1 MENLTMAKSAIQKI
15 AMNPSENIA
24 YDKLVL
30 SQENVRRVKDGV
42 TIEQLAEDIGRRKL
56 LQSLNVRPVL
66 DGNGEETGTFAVP
79 AGGRRYLALGILVK
93 QKRLA
98 KNELI
103 PCIVN
108 RSGTTSAE
116 EDSLAENVHRENLH
130 PLDQFLAFKA
140 LKEQG
145 LDIEEIAARFFVSAA
160 TVKQRLRLASV
171 SPKLLE
177 FYEKDEIRLEQI
189 MAFSISDDHARQE
202 QVWERISGN
211 PHMQEPYY
219 IRRLLTE
226 TTVRADD
233 RRAVY
238 VGAEAYEAAGGIILR
253 DLFEQDSGGWFQD
266 AALLEQLVFDKL
278 RIDAE
283 AVRADGWKWVEAAI
297 SFPYGHTSGMRR
309 VYAEP
314 AEMGGDEIARYDAVK
329 AEYDALDAKY
339 AEMEDADQEIEDRL
353 DQLGAELD
361 GFSDRPQVYD
371 PAQKAIAGAFVTLG
385 SNGQLQV
392 EAGFVRSKD
401 EPWAEADGD
410 DEEVGDGDR
419 DASQS
424 DENGA
429 SGVVVNGQSTNGGSD
444 AAEEFEEEGI
454 KPLPERLVFDLTAQK
469 TLALRN
475 ALASDVDIAFVTVLH
490 ALVLQVFYRFAMDS
504 CLEVTMVSNS
514 FGQVQ
519 GLAETPWA
527 KEIAERHEAWD
538 RDMPDS
544 DKLWQFLLGLDEA
557 SRKALFAHCA
567 SLSLNAVVEP
577 WNKRPGALV
586 HADALA
592 ATLGFDMVEA
602 GWSPTVDNYLGRVT
616 KARIVQAV
624 REARGE
630 DSAQLIDHMKKDL
643 MAREAARLL
652 ERSKWLPEPLRLDSD
667 DAVVVAGE
675 TVADDVTDETGPDG
689 DAAELPAFL
698 ADDAGTPSDELGTV
712 AGEDT
717 DHLQTAE

>member
-1 MENLTMAKSAIQKI
+1 
-15 AMNPSENIA
+15 
-24 YDKLVL
+24 
-30 SQENVRRVKDGV
+30 
-42 TIEQLAEDIGRRKL
+42 
-56 LQSLNVRPVL
+56 
-66 DGNGEETGTFAVP
+66 
-79 AGGRRYLALGILVK
+79 RYLALGILVK

-98 KNELI
+98 KNEPI

-116 EDSLAENVHRENLH
+116 EDSFAENMHREDLH
-130 PLDQFLAFKA
+130 PLDQFRAFKA
-140 LKEQG
+140 LREQG
-145 LDIEEIAARFFVSAA
+145 LDVEEIAARFFVSAA

-177 FYEKDEIRLEQI
+177 LYEKDEIRLEQI
-189 MAFSISDDHARQE
+189 MAFSISNDHARQE

-233 RRAVY
+233 RRAIY

-253 DLFEQDSGGWFQD
+253 DLFEQDAGGWFQD
-266 AALLEQLVFDKL
+266 AALLEQLVFDRLK
-278 RIDAE
+278 IDAE
-283 AVRADGWKWVEAAI
+283 TIRADGWKWVEAAI
-297 SFPYGHTSGMRR
+297 SFPYGHSSGMRR

-314 AEMGGDEIARYDAVK
+314 AEMSAEEIARYDAVK

-361 GFSDRPQVYD
+361 GFSDRPHVYD

-385 SNGQLQV
+385 ANGQLQV
-392 EAGFVRSKD
+392 EAGFVRPED
-401 EPWAEADGD
+401 EPRVEVDDDEEADG
-410 DEEVGDGDR
+410 GDR

-429 SGVVVNGQSTNGGSD
+429 NGIVVNGRSTNGGSE
-444 AAEEFEEEGI
+444 ATEEPEEEGI

-475 ALASDVDIAFVTVLH
+475 ALAGNVDIAFVAVLH
-490 ALVLQVFYRFAMDS
+490 ALVLQVFYRFAKDS
-504 CLEVTMVSNS
+504 CLEITLASNS

-519 GLAETPWA
+519 GLAETIWA
-527 KEIAERHEAWD
+527 KEIGDRHEAWD

-544 DKLWQFLLGLDEA
+544 DKLWDFLLGLDEA
-557 SRKALFAHCA
+557 SRKAMFAHCA

-577 WNKRPGALV
+577 WNRRPGAV
-586 HADALA
+586 AHADALA
-592 ATLGFDMVEA
+592 ATLGFDMVTA
-602 GWSPTVDNYLGRVT
+602 GWEPTVDNYLGRVT
-616 KARIVQAV
+616 KATIVQAV

-652 ERSKWLPEPLRLDSD
+652 EGSTWLPEPLRLAGD
-667 DAVVVAGE
+667 DAAVDAGE
-675 TVADDVTDETGPDG
+675 TVTVDATDETALDD

-698 ADDAGTPSDELGTV
+698 ADTASEEPTVQADEAKDRLE
-712 AGEDT
+712 A
-717 DHLQTAE
+717 AE

>member
-1 MENLTMAKSAIQKI
+1 
-15 AMNPSENIA
+15 MNPSENIA

-42 TIEQLAEDIGRRKL
+42 TIEQLAADIGRRKL

-66 DGNGEETGTFAVP
+66 DGDGEETGTFEVP
-79 AGGRRYLALGILVK
+79 AGGRRYLALGLLVK

-98 KNELI
+98 KNEQI

-130 PLDQFLAFKA
+130 PLDQFRAFKV
-140 LKEQG
+140 LREQG
-145 LDIEEIAARFFVSAA
+145 LDVEEIAARFFVSTAI
-160 TVKQRLRLASV
+160 VKQRLRLASV

-177 FYEKDEIRLEQI
+177 LYEKDAIRLEQI
-189 MAFSISDDHARQE
+189 MAFSISDDHVRQE
-202 QVWERISGN
+202 QVWDRITGN
-211 PHMQEPYY
+211 PNMQEPYY

-238 VGAEAYEAAGGIILR
+238 VDAEAYEAAGGVILR

-266 AALLEQLVFDKL
+266 AALLEQLVFEKL
-278 RIDAE
+278 KVDAE

-314 AEMGGDEIARYDAVK
+314 AELSAEEIARYDAAK

-339 AEMEDADQEIEDRL
+339 AEMEEADQEIEDKL

-361 GFSDRPQVYD
+361 AFSDRPQVYD
-371 PAQKAIAGAFVTLG
+371 PAQRAIAGAFVTLG
-385 SNGQLQV
+385 ANGQLQV
-392 EAGFVRSKD
+392 EAGFVRPED
-401 EPWAEADGD
+401 EPRAEVD
-410 DEEVGDGDR
+410 DEEEADSEDR
-419 DASQS
+419 DPSQP
-424 DENGA
+424 DEDGA
-429 SGVVVNGQSTNGGSD
+429 NGVVVNGRSTNGGSD
-444 AAEEFEEEGI
+444 TTEEPEDEGI

-490 ALVLQVFYRFAMDS
+490 ALVLQVFYRFAKDS
-504 CLEVTMVSNS
+504 CLEVSMVSNS

-544 DKLWQFLLGLDEA
+544 DKLWEFLLGLEEP

-577 WNKRPGALV
+577 WNKRPGALA
-586 HADALA
+586 HADELA

-652 ERSKWLPEPLRLDSD
+652 EGSNWLPEPLRLEGD
-667 DAVVVAGE
+667 DAVGEGAEAVAH
-675 TVADDVTDETGPDG
+675 DVTDETALDG
-689 DAAELPAFL
+689 ETAELPAYL
-698 ADDAGTPSDELGTV
+698 ADDTGTSPDEPVSV
-712 AGEDT
+712 AGAEP
-717 DHLQTAE
+717 DHLQAAE

>member
-1 MENLTMAKSAIQKI
+1 MAKSAIQKI
-15 AMNPSENIA
+15 AMNAAENIA

-30 SQENVRRVKDGV
+30 SQENVRRIKDGV
-42 TIEQLAEDIGRRKL
+42 TIEQLANDIGRRKL

-66 DGNGEETGTFAVP
+66 DGNGEETGTFEVP

-98 KNELI
+98 KNEPI

-130 PLDQFLAFKA
+130 PLDQFRAFKT

-145 LDIEEIAARFFVSAA
+145 LDVEEIAARFFVSAA

-177 FYEKDEIRLEQI
+177 LYEKDEIRLEQI

-238 VGAEAYEAAGGIILR
+238 VGAEAYEAAGGAILR

-266 AALLEQLVFDKL
+266 AALLEQLVFEKL
-278 RIDAE
+278 KVDAE

-297 SFPYGHTSGMRR
+297 SFPYGHTSGKRR
-309 VYAEP
+309 VYAQP
-314 AEMGGDEIARYDAVK
+314 AELSAEEIARYDAAK

-339 AEMEDADQEIEDRL
+339 AEMEDADQEIEDKL

-361 GFSDRPQVYD
+361 AFSDRPQVYD
-371 PAQKAIAGAFVTLG
+371 SAQKAIAGAFMTLG
-385 SNGQLQV
+385 ANGQLQV
-392 EAGFVRSKD
+392 EAGFVRPED
-401 EPWAEADGD
+401 EPRAEVDD
-410 DEEVGDGDR
+410 DEESDGGYSDP
-419 DASQS
+419 SQS
-424 DENGA
+424 GEDGA
-429 SGVVVNGQSTNGGSD
+429 NGVVVNGQSTNSGSD
-444 AAEEFEEEGI
+444 PVDEPEEEGI

-475 ALASDVDIAFVTVLH
+475 ALAGHDDIAFVTVLH
-490 ALVLQVFYRFAMDS
+490 ALVLQVFYRFAKDS
-504 CLEVTMVSNS
+504 CLEVSLTSNS

-544 DKLWQFLLGLDEA
+544 DKLWEFLLGLEEA

-567 SLSLNAVVEP
+567 SLSLNAVVDP
-577 WNKRPGALV
+577 WNKRPGALA
-586 HADALA
+586 HADELA

-602 GWSPTVDNYLGRVT
+602 GWTPTVDNYLGRVT

-624 REARGE
+624 REAHGE

-652 ERSKWLPEPLRLDSD
+652 EGSNWLPEPLRLEGD
-667 DAVVVAGE
+667 DAVGE
-675 TVADDVTDETGPDG
+675 GAEAVADDVTDETALDG
-689 DAAELPAFL
+689 ETAELPAYL
-698 ADDAGTPSDELGTV
+698 ADGTGTSSDEPATDAGEE
-712 AGEDT
+712 A
-717 DHLQTAE
+717 DHLQAAE

>member
-1 MENLTMAKSAIQKI
+1 MAKSAIQKI

-30 SQENVRRVKDGV
+30 SQENVRRAKDGV
-42 TIEQLAEDIGRRKL
+42 TIEQLAEDIGRRRL

-66 DGNGEETGTFAVP
+66 GGDGEETGTFEVP

-98 KNELI
+98 KNEPS

-108 RSGTTSAE
+108 RCGTTSAE
-116 EDSLAENVHRENLH
+116 EDSLAENVQRENLH
-130 PLDQFLAFKA
+130 PLDQFRAFKA
-140 LKEQG
+140 LSDQG
-145 LDIEEIAARFFVSAA
+145 LDVEEIAASFFVPAT
-160 TVKQRLRLASV
+160 TVKQRLRLAMV

-177 FYEKDEIRLEQI
+177 LYEKEEIRLEQI
-189 MAFSISDDHARQE
+189 MAFSICDDHARQE
-202 QVWERISGN
+202 QVWERISSN

-238 VGAEAYEAAGGIILR
+238 AGAEAYEAAGGVILR
-253 DLFEQDSGGWFQD
+253 DLFEQDSGGWFHD
-266 AALLEQLVFDKL
+266 AALLEQLVSDRLK
-278 RIDAE
+278 IDAE
-283 AVRADGWKWVEAAI
+283 AIRADGWRWVDAAI

-314 AEMGGDEIARYDAVK
+314 AEMNPEEIVRYDTVK

-339 AEMEDADQEIEDRL
+339 AEMEEADQEIEDRL

-361 GFSDRPQVYD
+361 GFGDRPQVYD
-371 PAQKAIAGAFVTLG
+371 PEQKAIAGAFVSLG
-385 SNGQLQV
+385 ANGQLQV
-392 EAGFVRSKD
+392 EAGFVRPED
-401 EPWAEADGD
+401 EPRAEVDEDDQDADGK
-410 DEEVGDGDR
+410 DR
-419 DASQS
+419 DALRS
-424 DENGA
+424 ENGA
-429 SGVVVNGQSTNGGSD
+429 NGVVVNGRQVDG
-444 AAEEFEEEGI
+444 AAEEPEDEGI
-454 KPLPERLVFDLTAQK
+454 KPLPERLVCDLTAQK

-475 ALASDVDIAFVTVLH
+475 ALASDVDIALVAVLH
-490 ALVLQVFYRFAMDS
+490 ALVRQVFYRFAKDS
-504 CLEVTMVSNS
+504 CLEISLTSNS

-527 KEIAERHEAWD
+527 KEIAERHEGWD
-538 RDMPDS
+538 RDMPESDS
-544 DKLWQFLLGLDEA
+544 LWNFLLGLDEA

-577 WNKRPGALV
+577 WNKRPGALA

-602 GWSPTVDNYLGRVT
+602 GWTPTLDNYLSRVT

-624 REARGE
+624 REGRGD

-652 ERSKWLPEPLRLDSD
+652 EGSNWLPEPLRLDVD
-667 DAVVVAGE
+667 DAAVDAGE
-675 TVADDVTDETGPDG
+675 SVTDGRADASPNGDPAKLSAVLADDVDPSTDEIMISGGDDG
-689 DAAELPAFL
+689 
-698 ADDAGTPSDELGTV
+698 
-712 AGEDT
+712 
-717 DHLQTAE
+717 DHLQAAE

>member
-1 MENLTMAKSAIQKI
+1 MAKSAIQKI

-42 TIEQLAEDIGRRKL
+42 TVEQLAEDIGRRKL

-66 DGNGEETGTFAVP
+66 DGNGEETGIFEVP

-98 KNELI
+98 KNEPI

-130 PLDQFLAFKA
+130 PLDQFRAFKT

-145 LDIEEIAARFFVSAA
+145 LDVEEIAARFFVSAA

-177 FYEKDEIRLEQI
+177 RYEKDEIRLEQI

-202 QVWERISGN
+202 QVWERIAAN

-238 VGAEAYEAAGGIILR
+238 VGAEAYQAAGGVILR

-266 AALLEQLVFDKL
+266 AALLEQLVFDRLKT
-278 RIDAE
+278 DAE
-283 AVRADGWKWVEAAI
+283 TIRADGWKWVEAAI
-297 SFPYGHTSGMRR
+297 SFPYGHTSSMRR

-314 AEMGGDEIARYDAVK
+314 AEMSADEIARYDSVK

-339 AEMEDADQEIEDRL
+339 AEMEDADQEIEDKL

-361 GFSDRPQVYD
+361 AFSDRPQVYD
-371 PAQKAIAGAFVTLG
+371 PEQKAISGAFVTLAA
-385 SNGQLQV
+385 NGQLQI
-392 EAGFVRSKD
+392 EAGFVRPED
-401 EPWAEADGD
+401 EARVETDED
-410 DEEVGDGDR
+410 DEDATGGDR
-419 DASQS
+419 DPSQA
-424 DENGA
+424 DEDGVN
-429 SGVVVNGQSTNGGSD
+429 GVVVNGRSVNGSADASD
-444 AAEEFEEEGI
+444 EPEEEGI

-490 ALVLQVFYRFAMDS
+490 ALVLQLFYRFAKDS
-504 CLEVTMVSNS
+504 CLEINLTSNS

-527 KEIAERHEAWD
+527 KEVAERHEAWE

-544 DKLWQFLLGLDEA
+544 DKLWEYLLGLDEA

-577 WNKRPGALV
+577 WNKRPGALA

-602 GWSPTVDNYLGRVT
+602 GWTPTVDNYLGRVT

-652 ERSKWLPEPLRLDSD
+652 EGSNWLPEPLRLYGD
-667 DAVVVAGE
+667 DAVGE
-675 TVADDVTDETGPDG
+675 VTEAVTDDVTNERALDG

-698 ADDAGTPSDELGTV
+698 ADDTGTSPDEPVTV
-712 AGEDT
+712 AGEEP
-717 DHLQTAE
+717 DHLQAAE

>member
-1 MENLTMAKSAIQKI
+1 MAKSAIQKI
-15 AMNPSENIA
+15 ILNPAENIPF
-24 YDKLVL
+24 DKLVL
-30 SQENVRRVKDGV
+30 SQKNVRQVVNGV
-42 TIEQLAEDIGRRKL
+42 TIPELAEDIAYRGL
-56 LQSLNVRPVL
+56 VESLNVRPVK
-66 DGNGEETGTFAVP
+66 DGEGEETGRFEVP
-79 AGGRRYLALGILVK
+79 AGGRRFRALEFLVR
-93 QKRLA
+93 QKRMA
-98 KNELI
+98 KSQAV
-103 PCIVN
+103 PCVVN
-108 RSGTTSAE
+108 RSERTSME
-116 EDSLAENVHRENLH
+116 DDSLAENVHRENLH
-130 PLDQFLAFKA
+130 PLDQFRAFKI
-140 LKEQG
+140 LSGQG
-145 LDIEEIAARFFVSAA
+145 KDVEEIAARYFVSTN
-160 TVKQRLRLASV
+160 TVRQRLKLAAV

-177 FYEKDEIRLEQI
+177 LYEKDEIKLDQLQ
-189 MAFSISDDHARQE
+189 AFAVSNDHTRQE

-219 IRRLLTE
+219 IKRLLTE

-238 VGAEAYEAAGGIILR
+238 VGAEAYEAAGGVILR

-266 AALLEQLVFDKL
+266 AALLEQLVFEKL
-278 RIDAE
+278 KADAE
-283 AVRADGWKWVEAAI
+283 AVRNDGWKWAEAAI

-314 AEMGGDEIARYDAVK
+314 AEMSAEEIARHDAVK
-329 AEYDALDAKY
+329 AEYDTLDARY
-339 AEMEDADQEIEDRL
+339 SEMEDADQEIEDKL

-361 GFSDRPQVYD
+361 AFSDRPHVYD
-371 PAQKAIAGAFVTLG
+371 PVQKAIAGAFITLG
-385 SNGQLQV
+385 ANGQLQV
-392 EAGFVRSKD
+392 EAGFVRPDD
-401 EPWAEADGD
+401 EPRADIADDDDDADG
-410 DEEVGDGDR
+410 EDR
-419 DASQS
+419 DASQAG
-424 DENGA
+424 DDDANDI
-429 SGVVVNGQSTNGGSD
+429 VVNGRPVNGTADGAD
-444 AAEEFEEEGI
+444 EPEEEGI

-475 ALASDVDIAFVTVLH
+475 ALAGNVDIAFVTVLH
-490 ALVLQVFYRFAMDS
+490 ALVLQVFYRFAKDS
-504 CLEVTMVSNS
+504 CLEITMTSNS

-538 RDMPDS
+538 RDIPDEAT
-544 DKLWQFLLGLDEA
+544 DLWDFLLGLDED

-577 WNKRPGALV
+577 WNKRPGAIA
-586 HADALA
+586 HAEALA
-592 ATLGFDMVEA
+592 ATIQFDMVEA

-652 ERSKWLPEPLRLDSD
+652 EGSNWLPEPLRLDGDEAAPDVGETASDNATEETASD
-667 DAVVVAGE
+667 D
-675 TVADDVTDETGPDG
+675 

-698 ADDAGTPSDELGTV
+698 AGDAEPGADEPVTSADDAAE
-712 AGEDT
+712 
-717 DHLQTAE
+717 HLQAAE

>member
-1 MENLTMAKSAIQKI
+1 MAKSAIQKI

-42 TIEQLAEDIGRRKL
+42 TIEQLAEDIGRRTL

-66 DGNGEETGTFAVP
+66 DGNGEETGTYEVP

-98 KNELI
+98 KTEPI

-130 PLDQFLAFKA
+130 PLDQFRAFKT

-202 QVWERISGN
+202 QVWERISAN

-226 TTVRADD
+226 TTVSADD

-238 VGAEAYEAAGGIILR
+238 VGAEAYEAAGGVILR

-266 AALLEQLVFDKL
+266 AALLEQLVLDRLKT
-278 RIDAE
+278 DAE
-283 AVRADGWKWVEAAI
+283 TIRADGWKWVEAAI
-297 SFPYGHTSGMRR
+297 SFPYGHSSGMRR
-309 VYAEP
+309 IYAEP
-314 AEMGGDEIARYDAVK
+314 AEMSAEEIARYDAVK
-329 AEYDALDAKY
+329 SEYDALDAKY

-392 EAGFVRSKD
+392 EVGFVRPED
-401 EPWAEADGD
+401 EPRAESDDDGD
-410 DEEVGDGDR
+410 ETDDGDR
-419 DASQS
+419 DPSQS
-424 DENGA
+424 VDCIVVNGRSVNGA
-429 SGVVVNGQSTNGGSD
+429 SEG
-444 AAEEFEEEGI
+444 AEEPEEEGI

-490 ALVLQVFYRFAMDS
+490 ALVLQVFYRFAKDS

-544 DKLWQFLLGLDEA
+544 DRLWEFLLGLDEA

-577 WNKRPGALV
+577 WNKRPGALA

-652 ERSKWLPEPLRLDSD
+652 QGSNWLPEPLRLDGD
-667 DAVVVAGE
+667 D
-675 TVADDVTDETGPDG
+675 TVADTSDTVADGVTDHTSFDG

-698 ADDAGTPSDELGTV
+698 ADDADPSVNEPGTI
-712 AGEDT
+712 AGEET
-717 DHLQTAE
+717 DRLEAAE

>member
-1 MENLTMAKSAIQKI
+1 MAKSAIQKI

-30 SQENVRRVKDGV
+30 SQKNVRRIKDGV
-42 TIEQLAEDIGRRKL
+42 TIEQLADDIGRRKL

-66 DGNGEETGTFAVP
+66 DGDGEETGTYEVP

-98 KNELI
+98 KSEPI

-130 PLDQFLAFKA
+130 PLDQFRAFKA

-145 LDIEEIAARFFVSAA
+145 LDVEETAARFFVSAA
-160 TVKQRLRLASV
+160 TVKQRLRLATV

-177 FYEKDEIRLEQI
+177 LYEKDEIRLEQI
-189 MAFSISDDHARQE
+189 MAFSISDDHVRQE
-202 QVWERISGN
+202 QVWERITNN
-211 PHMQEPYY
+211 PNMQEPYY

-238 VGAEAYEAAGGIILR
+238 VGAEAYEAAGGVILR

-266 AALLEQLVFDKL
+266 AALLEQLVFEKL
-278 RIDAE
+278 KVDAE
-283 AVRADGWKWVEAAI
+283 TVRSDDWKWVEAAI

-314 AEMGGDEIARYDAVK
+314 AEMSTEEIARYDAVK

-339 AEMEDADQEIEDRL
+339 AAMEDADQEIEDKL

-361 GFSDRPQVYD
+361 AFSDRPPVYD
-371 PAQKAIAGAFVTLG
+371 PAQKATAGAFVTLG
-385 SNGQLQV
+385 ANGQLQI
-392 EAGFVRSKD
+392 EAGFVRPED
-401 EPWAEADGD
+401 EPRTEA
-410 DEEVGDGDR
+410 DEEVGDGDS
-419 DASQS
+419 DPSQS
-424 DENGA
+424 DNDGA
-429 SGVVVNGQSTNGGSD
+429 NGVVVNGRNDESD
-444 AAEEFEEEGI
+444 TTEEPEDEGI

-490 ALVLQVFYRFAMDS
+490 ALVLQVFYRFAKDS
-504 CLEVTMVSNS
+504 CLEINMVSNS

-544 DKLWQFLLGLDEA
+544 DKLWEFLLGVDEA
-557 SRKALFAHCA
+557 SRKALLAHCA
-567 SLSLNAVVEP
+567 SFSLNAVVEA
-577 WNKRPGALV
+577 WNKRPGALA

-652 ERSKWLPEPLRLDSD
+652 EGSNWLPEPLRLDVE
-667 DAVVVAGE
+667 DAVGE
-675 TVADDVTDETGPDG
+675 AAEAVTGDVTDETALDG

-698 ADDAGTPSDELGTV
+698 ADDIGKSSDEPETD

-717 DHLQTAE
+717 DHLQAAE

>member
-1 MENLTMAKSAIQKI
+1 MAKSAIQKI

-42 TIEQLAEDIGRRKL
+42 TIEHLAEDIGQRKL

-66 DGNGEETGTFAVP
+66 DGNGEETGTFEVP

-98 KNELI
+98 KNEPI

-108 RSGTTSAE
+108 RSGSTSAQ

-130 PLDQFLAFKA
+130 PLDQFRAFKA

-145 LDIEEIAARFFVSAA
+145 LDVEEIAARFFVSAA

-177 FYEKDEIRLEQI
+177 LYEKDEIRLEQI

-202 QVWERISGN
+202 QVWERITNN

-238 VGAEAYEAAGGIILR
+238 VGAEAYEAAGGVILR

-278 RIDAE
+278 KVDAE

-314 AEMGGDEIARYDAVK
+314 AEMSAEEIARYDAVK

-339 AEMEDADQEIEDRL
+339 AEMEDADQEIEDKL

-361 GFSDRPQVYD
+361 AFGDRPHVYD

-385 SNGQLQV
+385 ANGQLQID
-392 EAGFVRSKD
+392 AGFVRPED
-401 EPWAEADGD
+401 EPRDETDEDDEDATGEDRESSEADD
-410 DEEVGDGDR
+410 D
-419 DASQS
+419 
-424 DENGA
+424 GA
-429 SGVVVNGQSTNGGSD
+429 NRVVVNGRPVNGASD
-444 AAEEFEEEGI
+444 TAEELEDDGI

-490 ALVLQVFYRFAMDS
+490 ALVLQVFYRFAKDS
-504 CLEVTMVSNS
+504 CLEISLTSNS

-519 GLAETPWA
+519 GLAETIWA

-544 DKLWQFLLGLDEA
+544 HKLWDFVLGLDEA

-577 WNKRPGALV
+577 WNRRTGALA

-652 ERSKWLPEPLRLDSD
+652 EGSNWLPEPLRLDGD
-667 DAVVVAGE
+667 DAVADAVGTA
-675 TVADDVTDETGPDG
+675 TDDVTDETTLDD

-698 ADDAGTPSDELGTV
+698 ADDADPSADESAIGV
-712 AGEDT
+712 GAET
-717 DHLQTAE
+717 DHLQAAE

>member
-1 MENLTMAKSAIQKI
+1 MAKSAIQKI

-42 TIEQLAEDIGRRKL
+42 TIEQLAQDIGRRRL

-66 DGNGEETGTFAVP
+66 DGDGEETGRFEVP

-98 KNELI
+98 KNEPI

-130 PLDQFLAFKA
+130 PLDQFRAFKA
-140 LKEQG
+140 LSDQG
-145 LDIEEIAARFFVSAA
+145 LDVEEIAARFFVSAT
-160 TVKQRLRLASV
+160 TVKQRLRLATV

-177 FYEKDEIRLEQI
+177 LYEKEEIRLEQI
-189 MAFSISDDHARQE
+189 MAFSISDDHARQK

-211 PHMQEPYY
+211 PHMQEPHY

-238 VGAEAYEAAGGIILR
+238 AGAEAYEAAGGVILR

-266 AALLEQLVFDKL
+266 AALLEQLVFDRLK
-278 RIDAE
+278 IDAE
-283 AVRADGWKWVEAAI
+283 AIRADGWKWVEAAI
-297 SFPYGHTSGMRR
+297 SFPYGRTSGMRR

-314 AEMGGDEIARYDAVK
+314 AEMSAEEIARHDAVK
-329 AEYDALDAKY
+329 AEYDALDARY
-339 AEMEDADQEIEDRL
+339 AELEEADQEIEDRL

-361 GFSDRPQVYD
+361 GFGDRPQVYD
-371 PAQKAIAGAFVTLG
+371 PQQKAIAGAFVTLG
-385 SNGQLQV
+385 ANGQLQV
-392 EAGFVRSKD
+392 EAGFVRPED
-401 EPWAEADGD
+401 EPRAEVDEDDQDADGK
-410 DEEVGDGDR
+410 DR
-419 DASQS
+419 DALRSE
-424 DENGA
+424 DNGA
-429 SGVVVNGQSTNGGSD
+429 NGIVVNGRQVNDASD
-444 AAEEFEEEGI
+444 AAEEAEDEGI

-475 ALASDVDIAFVTVLH
+475 ALASDVDIAFVAVLH
-490 ALVLQVFYRFAMDS
+490 ALVRQVFYHFAKDS
-504 CLEVTMVSNS
+504 CLEISLTSNS

-538 RDMPDS
+538 RDMPDN
-544 DKLWQFLLGLDEA
+544 DRLWDFLLGLDEA

-577 WNKRPGALV
+577 WNKRPGALA

-592 ATLGFDMVEA
+592 ATIGFDMVEA
-602 GWSPTVDNYLGRVT
+602 GWTPTLDNYLGRVT

-624 REARGE
+624 REGRGD
-630 DSAQLIDHMKKDL
+630 DSAQLIDHMKKEL
-643 MAREAARLL
+643 MTCEAARLL
-652 ERSKWLPEPLRLDSD
+652 KGSNWLPEPLRLDVD
-667 DAVVVAGE
+667 DAAIDAGE
-675 TVADDVTDETGPDG
+675 SVTDGRPDAEPNGDPAELLAVLADDVDPSTNETTISGGDDG
-689 DAAELPAFL
+689 
-698 ADDAGTPSDELGTV
+698 
-712 AGEDT
+712 
-717 DHLQTAE
+717 DHLQAAE

>member
-1 MENLTMAKSAIQKI
+1 METLTMAKSAIQKI

-30 SQENVRRVKDGV
+30 SQENVRRIKDGV
-42 TIEQLAEDIGRRKL
+42 TIEQLADDIGRRKL
-56 LQSLNVRPVL
+56 LQSLNVRPML
-66 DGNGEETGTFAVP
+66 DGNGDETGIFEVP
-79 AGGRRYLALGILVK
+79 AGGRRYLALGLLVK

-98 KNELI
+98 KNEPI

-130 PLDQFLAFKA
+130 PLDQFRAFKA

-145 LDIEEIAARFFVSAA
+145 LDVEEIAARFFVSAA

-177 FYEKDEIRLEQI
+177 LYEKDEIRLEQI
-189 MAFSISDDHARQE
+189 MALSISDDHARQE
-202 QVWERISGN
+202 QVWERISNN
-211 PHMQEPYY
+211 PNMQEPYY

-238 VGAEAYEAAGGIILR
+238 VGAEVYEAAGGVVLR

-266 AALLEQLVFDKL
+266 AALLEQLVFEKL
-278 RIDAE
+278 KVDAE
-283 AVRADGWKWVEAAI
+283 AVRAAGWKWVEAAI

-314 AEMGGDEIARYDAVK
+314 AELSAEEIARYDAAK

-339 AEMEDADQEIEDRL
+339 AEMEEADQETENKL

-361 GFSDRPQVYD
+361 AFSDRPQVYD
-371 PAQKAIAGAFVTLG
+371 PAQKAIAGAFLTLG
-385 SNGQLQV
+385 VNGQLQV
-392 EAGFVRSKD
+392 EAGFVRPED
-401 EPWAEADGD
+401 GPRAEVD
-410 DEEVGDGDR
+410 DEEEADSEDR
-419 DASQS
+419 DVSQP
-424 DENGA
+424 DEDGA
-429 SGVVVNGQSTNGGSD
+429 NGVVVNGRHTNGGSHTR
-444 AAEEFEEEGI
+444 EEPEDEGI

-490 ALVLQVFYRFAMDS
+490 ALVLQVFYRSAKDS
-504 CLEVTMVSNS
+504 CLEISMVSNS

-544 DKLWQFLLGLDEA
+544 DKLWEFLLGLDEA

-577 WNKRPGALV
+577 WNKRPGALA
-586 HADALA
+586 HADELA

-602 GWSPTVDNYLGRVT
+602 GWSPTLDNYLGRVT

-652 ERSKWLPEPLRLDSD
+652 EGSNWLPEPLRLDGD
-667 DAVVVAGE
+667 DAVAE
-675 TVADDVTDETGPDG
+675 AADAVTGYVTDETALDG

-698 ADDAGTPSDELGTV
+698 ADDAGASSDEPGTD
-712 AGEDT
+712 AGEEP
-717 DHLQTAE
+717 DHLQAAE

>member
-1 MENLTMAKSAIQKI
+1 MAKSAIQKI

-66 DGNGEETGTFAVP
+66 DGDGEETGTYEVP

-98 KNELI
+98 KNEPI

-130 PLDQFLAFKA
+130 PLDQFRAFKT

-145 LDIEEIAARFFVSAA
+145 LDVEEIAARFFVSSA

-177 FYEKDEIRLEQI
+177 LYEKDEIRLEQI
-189 MAFSISDDHARQE
+189 MAFSISNDHARQE

-238 VGAEAYEAAGGIILR
+238 VGAEAYEAAGGGILR

-266 AALLEQLVFDKL
+266 AALLEQLVFDRLKT
-278 RIDAE
+278 DAE
-283 AVRADGWKWVEAAI
+283 TIRADGWKWVEAAI

-314 AEMGGDEIARYDAVK
+314 AEMSAEEIARYDAAK

-339 AEMEDADQEIEDRL
+339 AEMEDADQEIEDKL

-361 GFSDRPQVYD
+361 AFSDRPQAYD
-371 PAQKAIAGAFVTLG
+371 PDQKAIAGVFVTLG
-385 SNGQLQV
+385 ANGQLQV
-392 EAGFVRSKD
+392 EAGFVRPED
-401 EPWAEADGD
+401 EPRAEADD
-410 DEEVGDGDR
+410 DGAEDDDR
-419 DASQS
+419 DAPQS
-424 DENGA
+424 EDDGDKA
-429 SGVVVNGQSTNGGSD
+429 VVVNGRSVNGSADASD
-444 AAEEFEEEGI
+444 EPEEEGI
-454 KPLPERLVFDLTAQK
+454 KPLPERLIFDLTAQK

-490 ALVLQVFYRFAMDS
+490 ALVLQVFYRFAKDS
-504 CLEVTMVSNS
+504 CLEISLTSNS

-519 GLAETPWA
+519 GLGETSWA
-527 KEIAERHEAWD
+527 KEIGERQEAWD
-538 RDMPDS
+538 RDLPD
-544 DKLWQFLLGLDEA
+544 DATGLWEFLLGLDEA

-567 SLSLNAVVEP
+567 SLSLNAVIEP
-577 WNKRPGALV
+577 WNKRPGVLA

-592 ATLGFDMVEA
+592 ATLQFDMVEA
-602 GWSPTVDNYLGRVT
+602 GWEPTVDNYLGRVT

-652 ERSKWLPEPLRLDSD
+652 EGSNWLPEPLRLDGD
-667 DAVVVAGE
+667 EPAADAGE
-675 TVADDVTDETGPDG
+675 TVADDPTDETAADE

-698 ADDAGTPSDELGTV
+698 AEHADPSSDETSTV
-712 AGEDT
+712 ADDT
-717 DHLQTAE
+717 ADHLQAAE

>member
-1 MENLTMAKSAIQKI
+1 MAKSAIQKI

-42 TIEQLAEDIGRRKL
+42 TIEQLAADIGRRKL

-66 DGNGEETGTFAVP
+66 DGDGEETGTFEVP

-98 KNELI
+98 KNEPI

-130 PLDQFLAFKA
+130 PLDQFRAFKA
-140 LKEQG
+140 LREQG
-145 LDIEEIAARFFVSAA
+145 LDVEEIGARFFVSTAI
-160 TVKQRLRLASV
+160 VKQRLRLASV

-177 FYEKDEIRLEQI
+177 LYEKDEIRLEQI
-189 MAFSISDDHARQE
+189 MAFSISDDHVRQE
-202 QVWERISGN
+202 QVWDRITSN
-211 PHMQEPYY
+211 PNMQEPYY

-238 VGAEAYEAAGGIILR
+238 VGAEAYEAVGGVILR

-266 AALLEQLVFDKL
+266 AALLEQLVFDRLKA
-278 RIDAE
+278 DAE
-283 AVRADGWKWVEAAI
+283 TIRADGWKWVEAAI

-314 AEMGGDEIARYDAVK
+314 AEMSAEEIARYDVVK

-339 AEMEDADQEIEDRL
+339 AEMEEADQEIEDRL

-361 GFSDRPQVYD
+361 GFSDRPQVYGPD
-371 PAQKAIAGAFVTLG
+371 QKAIAGVFVTLG
-385 SNGQLQV
+385 ANGQLQI
-392 EAGFVRSKD
+392 EAGFVRPED
-401 EPWAEADGD
+401 ESRPEADEDDEGAEGD
-410 DEEVGDGDR
+410 DSDP
-419 DASQS
+419 SQS
-424 DENGA
+424 DDDGA
-429 SGVVVNGQSTNGGSD
+429 NGVVFNGRSMNGGSD
-444 AAEEFEEEGI
+444 TTEDPEDEGI
-454 KPLPERLVFDLTAQK
+454 KSLPERLVFDLTAQK

-475 ALASDVDIAFVTVLH
+475 ALAGDVDIAFVTVLH
-490 ALVLQVFYRFAMDS
+490 SLVLQVFYRFAKDS
-504 CLEVTMVSNS
+504 CLEISLTSNS

-544 DKLWQFLLGLDEA
+544 DKLWEFLLGLDGA

-577 WNKRPGALV
+577 WNKRPGALA
-586 HADALA
+586 HADELA

-602 GWSPTVDNYLGRVT
+602 GWTPTVDNYLGRVT

-652 ERSKWLPEPLRLDSD
+652 EGSNWLPEPLRLDGD
-667 DAVVVAGE
+667 EAVAEAAEAVA
-675 TVADDVTDETGPDG
+675 DVTDERALDS

-698 ADDAGTPSDELGTV
+698 ADDVGTSSDELAPE
-712 AGEDT
+712 AGEEP
-717 DHLQTAE
+717 DHLQAAE

>member
-1 MENLTMAKSAIQKI
+1 MAKSAIQKI

-42 TIEQLAEDIGRRKL
+42 TVEQLAEDIGRRKL

-66 DGNGEETGTFAVP
+66 DGNGEETGIFEVP

-98 KNELI
+98 KNEPI

-130 PLDQFLAFKA
+130 PLDQFRAFKT

-145 LDIEEIAARFFVSAA
+145 LDVEEIAARFFVSAA

-177 FYEKDEIRLEQI
+177 RYEKDEIRLEQI

-202 QVWERISGN
+202 QVWERISN
-211 PHMQEPYY
+211 NSNMQEPYY

-233 RRAVY
+233 RRAIY
-238 VGAEAYEAAGGIILR
+238 VGAEPYEAASGVILR

-266 AALLEQLVFDKL
+266 AALLEKLVFEKL
-278 RIDAE
+278 KVDAE
-283 AVRADGWKWVEAAI
+283 TVRSDGWKWVEAAI

-314 AEMGGDEIARYDAVK
+314 AEMSTEEIARYDAVK

-339 AEMEDADQEIEDRL
+339 AEMEDADQDIEDKL

-361 GFSDRPQVYD
+361 AFSDRPQDYD
-371 PAQKAIAGAFVTLG
+371 PAQKGLAGAFVTL
-385 SNGQLQV
+385 SANGQLQI
-392 EAGFVRSKD
+392 EAGFVRPED
-401 EPWAEADGD
+401 EPRIETGD
-410 DEEVGDGDR
+410 DDGEGGGGDR
-419 DASQS
+419 DPSQS
-424 DENGA
+424 DEDSA
-429 SGVVVNGQSTNGGSD
+429 DGVVVNGRSTNGGSD
-444 AAEEFEEEGI
+444 TAEEPEDEGI
-454 KPLPERLVFDLTAQK
+454 KPLPERLVFDLTAHK

-490 ALVLQVFYRFAMDS
+490 ALVLQVFYRFAKDS
-504 CLEVTMVSNS
+504 CLEINMVSNS

-527 KEIAERHEAWD
+527 KEVAERHEAWE

-544 DKLWQFLLGLDEA
+544 DKLWEYLLGLDEA

-577 WNKRPGALV
+577 WNKRPGALA

-592 ATLGFDMVEA
+592 ATLSFDMVEA

-652 ERSKWLPEPLRLDSD
+652 EGSNWLPEPLRLYGD
-667 DAVVVAGE
+667 DAVGE
-675 TVADDVTDETGPDG
+675 VTEAVTDDVTNERALDG

-698 ADDAGTPSDELGTV
+698 ADDTGTSPDEPVTV
-712 AGEDT
+712 AGEEP
-717 DHLQTAE
+717 DHLQAAE